1 MVRVIMAL
9 QGHGKTKQIIELA
22 NQAAKDE
29 HNTVVFIERG
39 NKLTYDVSHRARLI
53 DISIYRI
60 EGFGQL
66 KTFICG
72 LYSGNFDISEVFI
85 DSLFKVAG
93 SNSIEETESFLIW
106 LEEFGEENGIN
117 FTVTISEDTNKAT
130 ERIKNYFV
138 KA

>member
-66 KTFICG
+66 KTFCGRIRAILIYRKYSLTACLSCG
-72 LYSGNFDISEVFI
+72 LEFHRRNRE
-85 DSLFKVAG
+85 LFNLAR
-93 SNSIEETESFLIW
+93 
-106 LEEFGEENGIN
+106 GIRRGKR
-117 FTVTISEDTNKAT
+117 D
-130 ERIKNYFV
+130 
-138 KA
+138 